1 MNKWSQILEINP
13 GINPE
18 EYQLNTHDY
27 EVIDSTNPYPY
38 YCTVDESH
46 MIKNSQQQDICLPS
60 PGEDTWSDNA
70 SLQLP
75 ASPNLLELCCL
86 EMEKKGLRF
95 FGRYPNE
102 AITVD
107 NRTIMLPES
116 TIQSCEST
124 TNKGC
129 ISRCLPTPYR
139 HSAKRK
145 DQGLTIAT
153 TAEIHT
159 DFIRGDEVHTYE
171 NMDCQGNDS
180 LQAANASSDSSVDN
194 HVTISDNGQAGGTTV
209 PSVHAEPS
217 PIQFYEDALNVYEV
231 YTL

>member
-1 MNKWSQILEINP
+1 
-13 GINPE
+13 
-18 EYQLNTHDY
+18 
-27 EVIDSTNPYPY
+27 
-38 YCTVDESH
+38 
-46 MIKNSQQQDICLPS
+46 MIKNFQQQDICLPS
-60 PGEDTWSDNA
+60 PERDTWSDNA

-75 ASPNLLELCCL
+75 ASPNLLNSCCL

-95 FGRYPNE
+95 FGSYPNE

-116 TIQSCEST
+116 TILSCGSA
-124 TNKGC
+124 TNKGS
-129 ISRCLPTPYR
+129 ISQSPPKPYR
-139 HSAKRK
+139 HSAKTGDR
-145 DQGLTIAT
+145 GLVLTT
-153 TAEIHT
+153 TAEIHN

-194 HVTISDNGQAGGTTV
+194 HDTISDNGQAGGTTV

-217 PIQFYEDALNVYEV
+217 PIQFYEDALSVYEV